1 MTLFDP
7 AVVRDYGSVFLGG
20 LMITTMLTLVVIML
34 AGVLAIPLALARLS
48 RSRAVRWPAD
58 FFVEFIRATPLIL
71 QLIYL
76 YYVLPSAGI
85 RFDPITTAIMGLTL
99 NYSAY
104 MSEVYRSGIEAIPS
118 GQWEA
123 ARSLGL
129 KPSATLMKVIL
140 PQAFRIV
147 LPALGNYLIALFKD
161 TALAS
166 VVTVQ
171 ELMFSGQI
179 IAARN
184 YQYFTVYTIT
194 AVLYFAVGYPSAL
207 FVRRLEAWS
216 RRGWRAGMA

>member
-1 MTLFDP
+1 MNLLDLD
-7 AVVRDYGSVFLGG
+7 VVRDYWKVFLEG
-20 LMITTMLTLVVIML
+20 LGITVSLTAVVIVL
-34 AGVLAIPLALARLS
+34 AGVLAVPVALARLS
-48 RSRAVRWPAD
+48 PSRWLRWPAD
-58 FFVEFIRATPLIL
+58 IYVEFIRATPLIL
-71 QLIYL
+71 QLIYI
-76 YYVLPSAGI
+76 YYVLPAAGI
-85 RFDPITTAIMGLTL
+85 RLSPYVAAVIGLTL

-104 MSEVYRSGIEAIPS
+104 MSEVYRSGILAVPRS
-118 GQWEA
+118 QSEA

-129 KPSATLMKVIL
+129 RPLVIFRKIIF

-184 YQYFTVYTIT
+184 YQYFTVYTVT
-194 AVLYFAVGYPSAL
+194 AILYFAVGYPSAL
-207 FVRRLEAWS
+207 LVRRLEAWS
-216 RRGWRAGMA
+216 QRGWAGG